1 MAELVVIGLIVGS
14 IIALGSIGLT
24 LIYGILKFAN
34 FAHGDLMTLGAYIAF
49 LAFSRGGH
57 LGPLSFGIGMIWAIL
72 AAMVV
77 VAVLCVVIDRLVYRP
92 LRRRNANLV
101 ILAMASLGMAI
112 IVRSVV
118 YLRWGPDTHFYVTG
132 IQQAHNFPLGIKLK
146 PDQMFIGAVAV
157 LSVVVVYLLLYRT
170 KLGRAM
176 RATADNMDLARVSG
190 IDTEQVVVWTWLIG
204 GSLAALAG
212 VLLGIQSH
220 LMPEMGF
227 DFLLPLFS
235 AAILGGVGSP
245 HGALVGAL
253 TIGVSQELS
262 TEWISPAYKP
272 TIAFLIL
279 FAILL
284 VRPQGIFGAKS
295 Q

>member
-1 MAELVVIGLIVGS
+1 MAQLVVIGLIMSS
-14 IIALGSIGLT
+14 IIALGAIGLT

-34 FAHGDLMTLGAYIAF
+34 FAHGDLMTVGAYIAF
-49 LAFSRGGH
+49 LTFTGGGH
-57 LGPLSFGIGMIWAIL
+57 IGPLSFGYGMILAIL
-72 AAMVV
+72 AAMLVV
-77 VAVLCVVIDRLVYRP
+77 GLMSVLIDRLVYRP

-112 IVRSVV
+112 IVRSLV
-118 YLRWGPDTHFYVTG
+118 YLGWGPDQRFYSSG
-132 IQQAHNFPLGIKLK
+132 LQYAHQFPLGIALK
-146 PDQMFIGAVAV
+146 PDQMFIGATALVSVA
-157 LSVVVVYLLLYRT
+157 LVYLLLYRT

-176 RATADNMDLARVSG
+176 RATADNMELAKVTG
-190 IDTEQVVVWTWLIG
+190 IDTERVVIATWAIG
-204 GSLAALAG
+204 GSLAGLAG

-227 DFLLPLFS
+227 IFILPLF
-235 AAILGGVGSP
+235 AASILGGVGSP

-253 TIGVSQELS
+253 VVGISQEVS

-272 TIAFLIL
+272 AVAFILL

-284 VRPQGIFGAKS
+284 VRPRGIFGMKV
-295 Q
+295 

>member
-1 MAELVVIGLIVGS
+1 MAELIVIGLIMSS
-14 IIALGSIGLT
+14 IIALGAIGLT

-34 FAHGDLMTLGAYIAF
+34 FAHGDLMTVGAYIAF
-49 LAFSRGGH
+49 LTFAGGGH
-57 LGPLSFGIGMIWAIL
+57 IGPLSFGFGMILAIL
-72 AAMVV
+72 AAMVA
-77 VAVLCVVIDRLVYRP
+77 VAAISVLIDRLVYRP

-112 IVRSVV
+112 IVRSLV
-118 YLRWGPDTHFYVTG
+118 YLGWGPNQKFYVAG
-132 IQQAHNFPLGIKLK
+132 LQQAHQFPFGVTLK
-146 PDQMFIGAVAV
+146 PDQMFIGATAIVCVAA
-157 LSVVVVYLLLYRT
+157 VYYLLYRT

-176 RATADNMDLARVSG
+176 RATADNMELARVAG
-190 IDTEQVVVWTWLIG
+190 IDTERVVIATWAIG
-204 GSLAALAG
+204 GALAGLAG

-227 DFLLPLFS
+227 IFILPLF
-235 AAILGGVGSP
+235 AASILGGVGSP

-253 TIGVSQELS
+253 IVGVSQEVS

-272 TIAFLIL
+272 SIAFILL

-284 VRPQGIFGAKS
+284 VRPRGIFGMKV

>member
-24 LIYGILKFAN
+24 LVYGILKFAN

-49 LAFSRGGH
+49 LTFARGGH
-57 LGPLSFGIGMIWAIL
+57 IGPLSFGIGMIGAIL
-72 AAMVV
+72 AAMAV

-132 IQQAHNFPLGIKLK
+132 IQRAHNFPLGIMLK
-146 PDQMFIGAVAV
+146 PDQMFIGVVAV
-157 LSVVVVYLLLYRT
+157 LSVIVVYLLLYRT

-176 RATADNMDLARVSG
+176 RATADNIDLARVSG

-204 GSLAALAG
+204 GSLAGLAG

-272 TIAFLIL
+272 TIAFIIL

-284 VRPQGIFGAKS
+284 VRPQGIFGAKK